1 MIELSIP
8 LHPPSPP
15 AVSMLPSPSTPLL
28 NSMRKFVRPIRGK
41 TFPTLHSCNTK
52 FQNGVV
58 LKILKTTMSPPLKI
72 SKILKMSKFIFAK
85 PQQFLPT
92 TCVFQLLNQTSAL
105 PVQFTFCLQVLI
117 DMVVDT
123 SNSAAHFNHLL
134 YATKV
139 RFTYRECYFT

>member
-1 MIELSIP
+1 
-8 LHPPSPP
+8 
-15 AVSMLPSPSTPLL
+15 
-28 NSMRKFVRPIRGK
+28 MRKFVRPIRGK
-41 TFPTLHSCNTK
+41 TFPTLRSCNTK
-52 FQNGVV
+52 FQNGVI

-72 SKILKMSKFIFAK
+72 LKMSKSIFAK
-85 PQQFLPT
+85 PQQFLFT
-92 TCVFQLLNQTSAL
+92 TCVFQPLNQTSAL

-123 SNSAAHFNHLL
+123 SNSAAHFNQFL